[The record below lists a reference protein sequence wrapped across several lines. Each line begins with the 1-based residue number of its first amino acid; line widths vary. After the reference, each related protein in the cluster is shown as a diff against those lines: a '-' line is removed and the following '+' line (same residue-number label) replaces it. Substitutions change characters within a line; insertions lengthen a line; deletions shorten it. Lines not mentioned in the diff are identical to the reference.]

1 MSKVRRR
8 IFLVLGLIAL
18 GGGCNP
24 FLLPFYLTATT
35 PKVPAE
41 YHKLADED
49 KKKDVKVVILTYAGL
64 ETRPEFQ
71 QADREIARL
80 TALHLQKQAKEN
92 EEKLTVVNPLKV
104 EEYKASHPD
113 WNDSHL
119 DLPAIGKHF
128 KADYV
133 IYMEI
138 GALSMYQPGSSGTFY
153 RGQANLTIS
162 LVKVDSPDDFT
173 LAPKEFTYS
182 YPPEAQGGNR
192 AVDGDTPPQM
202 FRTEFL
208 NSLAR
213 RLAWQF
219 TERTTQDG
227 YMKE

>member
-8 IFLVLGLIAL
+8 VFLVLGLIAL

-24 FLLPFYLTATT
+24 FLLPFYLTASA

-41 YHKLADED
+41 YYKLTDED
-49 KKKDVKVVILTYAGL
+49 KKKEVKAVILTYMGL
-64 ETRPEFQ
+64 DTRLEFQ

-80 TALHLQKQAKEN
+80 AALYLQKQSKEN
-92 EEKLTVVNPLKV
+92 EEKLTIVNPLKV
-104 EEYKASHPD
+104 EEYKAANPD
-113 WNDSHL
+113 WNASHL

-133 IYMEI
+133 IYIEI
-138 GALSMYQPGSSGTFY
+138 GSLSMYQPGSSGTFY
-153 RGQANLTIS
+153 RGQANMTIS
-162 LVKVDSPDDFT
+162 LVKVNNPDDFT
-173 LAPKEFTYS
+173 LPSKEFTYT

-192 AVDGDTPPQM
+192 AVDGDTPPQK
-202 FRTEFL
+202 FRSEFL
-208 NSLAR
+208 NSLAL

-219 TERTTQDG
+219 SERTTQDG